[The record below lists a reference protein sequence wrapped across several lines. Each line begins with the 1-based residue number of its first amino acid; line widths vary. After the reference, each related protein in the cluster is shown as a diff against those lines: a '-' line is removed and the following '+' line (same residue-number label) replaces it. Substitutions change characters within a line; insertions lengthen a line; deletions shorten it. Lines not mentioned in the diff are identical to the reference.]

1 MQVKIYKIYLNRK
14 NNVKI
19 LLQIKIWTGR
29 IFSWEGIQRQIEK

>member
-19 LLQIKIWTGR
+19 LLKAKNWTGR
-29 IFSWEGIQRQIEK
+29 IFSWEEIQRQIGK